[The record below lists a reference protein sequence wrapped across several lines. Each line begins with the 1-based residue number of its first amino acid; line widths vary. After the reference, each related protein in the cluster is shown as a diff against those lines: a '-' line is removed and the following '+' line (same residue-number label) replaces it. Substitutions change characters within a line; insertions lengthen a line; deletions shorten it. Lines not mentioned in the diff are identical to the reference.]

1 MIFGTLDP
9 CRSRISLDQPSQQ
22 SSSIWYYYR
31 KVLGVCCFAVFFFVF
46 SRKNKCWTISGVL
59 VSTKIRNRYKETNT
73 LTFSYHQGLKW
84 TLLCRGGRFPDTE
97 IIQPGSFC
105 QFNYF
110 LLGLLPTKPSQID
123 SLGDDVLCYLWNR
136 YSPRSRNT
144 FRSDLF
150 SFQS

>member
-1 MIFGTLDP
+1 MVPWTHVDPGSHLISPVNRAAAFGTTTEKF
-9 CRSRISLDQPSQQ
+9 
-22 SSSIWYYYR
+22 WGFV
-31 KVLGVCCFAVFFFVF
+31 VLLFFFFVF